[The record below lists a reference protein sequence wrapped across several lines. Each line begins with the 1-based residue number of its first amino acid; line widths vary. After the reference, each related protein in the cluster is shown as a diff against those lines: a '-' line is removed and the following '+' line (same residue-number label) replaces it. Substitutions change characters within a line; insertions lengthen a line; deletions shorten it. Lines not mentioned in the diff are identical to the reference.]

1 MKSFNLRLFVF
12 VLLFIIASSVTAVMR
27 LQMDTDIVRSLPANS
42 VVVSDALDIFA
53 NHPIHDQIA
62 VDVTLSTDD
71 LDILVECAQFIEKEF
86 TASGLFREV
95 GNREIAA
102 LIPELALHVV
112 ENLPMLLTKAE
123 LESEIAPKLNADFIT
138 TRLQESVQKLSS
150 LEGIGQGQFI
160 ASDPLGFMEP
170 VMAKMAMLAPLADA
184 EIYKGFLL
192 SPDRKHLLITARPN
206 VSGTDT
212 ASAKQLSALISSVE
226 KSLNEQYESVKT
238 GVSLTPVGA
247 YRAALDNERIIRHDV
262 NFALILSMLGIGFL
276 LFIAF
281 PRPLIGLLSLLP
293 ALFGTALSLLV
304 FSLLHPSISIMVLGF
319 GGAIIS
325 ITVDHGIAY
334 LLFLDQRHD
343 TKGKE
348 ASHEVRSIG
357 LLAVLTTCGAFLT
370 LSVSGF
376 PVFVQLGQFTA
387 MGVLFSFLFVH
398 FIFPYLTPAM
408 KASSKRKLPLQSF
421 VDGLYGTGH
430 IGSFGAAVLASV
442 LIFYARPEFQ
452 VSLESM
458 NTVSQE
464 TMEADSLFTSVWG
477 NISNRVV
484 LMLSAESV
492 EDLQQQNDKL
502 LQKVETDIAEK
513 ALENVFVASMLF
525 PGENRAEENLAAWKQ
540 FWNPEKLKTFRGQLQ
555 ESGSTLGFSDQ
566 AFSSFLTILAPE
578 YSGKSQKLPAKFYPL
593 LGINESDGKLH
604 EFVNISPGKTYNS
617 QQFFTQY
624 HNSGKIFDSPN
635 FSVQLADILFK
646 SFSTMLGIIAVSIT
660 IFLLF
665 FYASWQLTLITLLP
679 PVFSYICTL
688 GTMHLIGHPLDI
700 PGLMLSIVILG
711 MGIDYSIFFVRA
723 HQRYRDPQ
731 NPSFSLVRMAVFM
744 AGTSTLIGFG
754 VLCFAEHS
762 LLRSIGITSILGIGY
777 SLLGAFFLLPPLLK
791 GYFSAPVRKSSKK
804 QSIEQRV
811 RNRYRLL
818 EAYPRMFARFKL
830 KSDPMFADLPELL
843 AEQRHSIRS
852 ILDIGCGYGVPGC
865 WCLEYCKNAKLT
877 GLDPDAERIRV
888 AGFAMGEQG
897 KLLTNMA
904 SQLPDL
910 AVPADLVLLLDMLHY
925 LDDESVKKLFANCI
939 AVMASGGLLLIRYV
953 IYPKDRAVSW
963 FWKLEDMRTKSNGGK
978 AYYRSA
984 DAMATLL
991 ENAGFTVEV
1000 NMVTKTD
1007 EELVW
1012 LTGRVAKV

>member
-1 MKSFNLRLFVF
+1 MKSFNLRLFLI
-12 VLLFIIASSVTAVMR
+12 VLLFIIASSVTGLLR
-27 LQMDTDIVRSLPANS
+27 LDMDTDIVRSLPANS

-62 VDVTLSTDD
+62 VDLTLTVDD
-71 LDILVECAQFIEKEF
+71 LESLVACGQFIEKEF

-95 GNREIAA
+95 GNSEIAS
-102 LIPELALHVV
+102 LIPELALQVAESLPLLFTKTELDV
-112 ENLPMLLTKAE
+112 EV
-123 LESEIAPKLNADFIT
+123 APRLKADFIQ

-170 VMAKMAMLAPLADA
+170 IMAKMAMLAPLAGA
-184 EIYKGFLL
+184 EIHNGFLL
-192 SPDRKHLLITARPN
+192 SPDRKHLLVTARPN
-206 VSGTDT
+206 LSGTDT
-212 ASAKQLSALISSVE
+212 ASARQLADLIHSVE
-226 KSLNEQYESVKT
+226 EMLNEQYATAGIEVM
-238 GVSLTPVGA
+238 LTPVGA
-247 YRAALDNERIIRHDV
+247 YRAALDNEQIIRHDV
-262 NFALILSMLGIGFL
+262 NFALLLSMLGIGFL

-334 LLFLDQRHD
+334 LLFLDQRQD
-343 TKGKE
+343 TRGRE

-370 LSVSGF
+370 LSFSGF

-398 FIFPYLTPAM
+398 FIFPYVTPVM
-408 KASSKRKLPLQSF
+408 KASSKGRLLLQPV
-421 VDGLYGTGH
+421 VDGLYNTGRV
-430 IGSFGAAVLASV
+430 GFFGAALLASV

-452 VSLESM
+452 VNLESM

-484 LMLSAESV
+484 LMLSSDSV
-492 EDLQQQNDKL
+492 ENLQQQNDEL
-502 LQKVETDIAEK
+502 LQQVDKDVAAETLEK
-513 ALENVFVASMLF
+513 VFVASMLF
-525 PGENRAEENLAAWKQ
+525 PGDNRAQENLSAWKQ
-540 FWNPEKLKTFRGQLQ
+540 FWTPEKIKVLQ
-555 ESGSTLGFSDQ
+555 DRLVASSTALGFSDQ
-566 AFSSFLTILAPE
+566 AFSSFLTKLSPD
-578 YSGKSQKLPAKFYPL
+578 YSVQAKTLPAKFYPL
-593 LGINESDGKLH
+593 LGIQESDGQLH
-604 EFVNISPGKTYNS
+604 EFVNISPGENYS
-617 QQFFTQY
+617 SDDFFAGY
-624 HNSGKIFDSPN
+624 HSKGKIFDSPN
-635 FSVQLADILFK
+635 FSVQLAAILFK
-646 SFSTMLGIIAVSIT
+646 SFSTMLGIIAVSIV

-665 FYASWQLTLITLLP
+665 FYASWQLTFITLLP

-688 GTMHLIGHPLDI
+688 GTMKLIGHPLDI

-723 HQRYRDPQ
+723 HQRYRNPQ
-731 NPSFSLVRMAVFM
+731 NPSFGLVRMAVFM

-777 SLLGAFFLLPPLLK
+777 SLLGAFLLLPPLLRS
-791 GYFSAPVRKSSKK
+791 YFSTTLRESTKP
-804 QSIEQRV
+804 QNIDQRV

-830 KSDPMFADLPELL
+830 QSDPMFEDLPEILGR
-843 AEQRHSIRS
+843 ERGVVRS

-865 WCLEYCKNAKLT
+865 WCLEYCKKAKLI
-877 GLDPDAERIRV
+877 GIDPDAERIRV
-888 AGFAMGEQG
+888 AAHAMGERAE
-897 KLLTNMA
+897 LMPNMA
-904 SQLPDL
+904 SELSEL
-910 AVPADLVLLLDMLHY
+910 KEPADLVLLLDMLHY
-925 LDDESVKKLFANCI
+925 LDDDSVKKLLANCFT
-939 AVMASGGLLLIRYV
+939 VMASGGLLVIRYV
-953 IYPKDRAVSW
+953 IYPKERAVSW
-963 FWKLEDMRTKSNGGK
+963 FWKVEDLRTRSAGGAAHYRKTEDM
-978 AYYRSA
+978 AE
-984 DAMATLL
+984 LL
-991 ENAGFTVEV
+991 EGAGFTVEI
-1000 NMVTKTD
+1000 NRVTKTN

-1012 LTGRVAKV
+1012 LTGRADKT